1 MARSRTQT
9 QAQRVAGQARLPLD
23 AAAAQDAPPASLATE
38 ATRAAVA
45 TAMPP
50 IPGESGRVRIETIIQ
65 HQLDN
70 TAPQPLLAQAPSVLP
85 VKTHDLF
92 ASYIA
97 ATAERADWIGGFA
110 EPQCAVAGWCD
121 ALLTDEAAFVE
132 ASRQLAERLF
142 AQMKPRTISAGDLAV
157 IVYSADGDATRH
169 IALLKLDPQVRQVRS
184 FQRIG
189 GRLRAVYDEANNT
202 LPEAGSLQ
210 KCALLARTADQ
221 PGYRVVLLDTQA
233 GPRASDVAL
242 FFYQGFLGVTLAPSP
257 RRLTRRFVA
266 LCDSWLER
274 HRDQLAPAE
283 LFAFYAARRAALA
296 RETVEVARFAAEAL
310 GDAHADLRADL
321 AEYLAANLVEAELPR
336 RIERFT
342 VDPAVVAGLLRN
354 VTLELDGGAR
364 LRVRADQLS
373 SLLDPAR
380 LRRVGN
386 TYELVITSLTLR
398 EVSD

>member
-1 MARSRTQT
+1 MAHSRTH
-9 QAQRVAGQARLPLD
+9 AQSIAGQARLPLD
-23 AAAAQDAPPASLATE
+23 DAAAQEGLPAVTRRAG
-38 ATRAAVA
+38 ARAAVGEG
-45 TAMPP
+45 TPPMP
-50 IPGESGRVRIETIIQ
+50 GASGRVRIEAIIQ

-70 TAPQPLLAQAPSVLP
+70 QAPQPLLAQAPSVLP
-85 VKTHDLF
+85 ARTHELF

-110 EPQCAVAGWCD
+110 DPQCAVAGLCD
-121 ALLTDEAAFVE
+121 ALLTDETAFVE
-132 ASRQLAERLF
+132 ASRRLAERLF
-142 AQMKPRTISAGDLAV
+142 SQMKPRTISAGDLAV

-202 LPEAGSLQ
+202 LPEKGNLQ
-210 KCALLARTADQ
+210 KCALLAHIEGQ

-233 GPRASDVAL
+233 GPRASDVAV

-257 RRLTRRFVA
+257 RRLTRRFVE
-266 LCDSWLER
+266 LCDTWLER
-274 HRDQLAPAE
+274 NRDRLAPTD
-283 LFAFYAARRAALA
+283 LFAFYAARRGALA
-296 RETVEVARFAAEAL
+296 GETVEVARFAADAL
-310 GDAHADLRADL
+310 GAAHADLRADL
-321 AEYLAANLVEAELPR
+321 TEHLASNLVEAELPL
-336 RIERFT
+336 RIERFP
-342 VDPAVVAGLLRN
+342 VDPAVVAGLLRT

-364 LRVRADQLS
+364 LRVRADRLA

-386 TYELVITSLTLR
+386 TYELLITSLTLR